1 MVKPIKFIRK
11 QADKAE
17 RAASKASDPER
28 ADGLRA
34 LATAYRS
41 QADVLKQKKKL
52 DRKKR

>member
-1 MVKPIKFIRK
+1 MVKPIKFIRR

-17 RAASKASDPER
+17 RAAGKASDAER

-41 QADVLKQKKKL
+41 QAHVLKQKKKL
-52 DRKKR
+52 DRKRR

>member
-1 MVKPIKFIRK
+1 MVKQIKFIRK

-17 RAASKASDPER
+17 RAASQASDPER

-34 LATAYRS
+34 LATAYRY

-52 DRKKR
+52 DKKRR